1 MHASLYGAIFINI
14 DCTKLE
20 LQEVQDMIIYFSG
33 TGNSRYIAKR
43 IADNIRDEL
52 IDANDEIKRRD
63 TRTIQVNDR
72 LVVVTPTYAWRI
84 PWLVRDWIRKTYF

>member
-1 MHASLYGAIFINI
+1 
-14 DCTKLE
+14 
-20 LQEVQDMIIYFSG
+20 MIMYFSG

-52 IDANDEIKRRD
+52 IDANDKIKRRD

-84 PWLVRDWIRKTYF
+84 PWLVRDWIRKTHF

>member
-1 MHASLYGAIFINI
+1 
-14 DCTKLE
+14 
-20 LQEVQDMIIYFSG
+20 MIIYFSG
-33 TGNSRYIAKR
+33 TGNSRYIANR

-52 IDANDEIKRRD
+52 IDANDKIKRRD

-84 PWLVRDWIRKTYF
+84 PWLVRDWISGL

>member
-52 IDANDEIKRRD
+52 MMQTIRLRD
-63 TRTIQVNDR
+63 
-72 LVVVTPTYAWRI
+72 VTQELY
-84 PWLVRDWIRKTYF
+84 K

>member
-52 IDANDEIKRRD
+52 IDANDKIKRRD
-63 TRTIQVNDR
+63 TRTISE
-72 LVVVTPTYAWRI
+72 
-84 PWLVRDWIRKTYF
+84 

>member
-1 MHASLYGAIFINI
+1 
-14 DCTKLE
+14 
-20 LQEVQDMIIYFSG
+20 MIIYFSG

-52 IDANDEIKRRD
+52 IDANDKIKRRD

-72 LVVVTPTYAWRI
+72 LVVVTPTY
-84 PWLVRDWIRKTYF
+84 